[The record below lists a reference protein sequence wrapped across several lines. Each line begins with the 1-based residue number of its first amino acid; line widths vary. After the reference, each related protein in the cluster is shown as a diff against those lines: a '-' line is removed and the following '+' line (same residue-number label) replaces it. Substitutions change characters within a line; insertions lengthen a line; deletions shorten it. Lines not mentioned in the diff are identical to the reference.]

1 MRRTAQERRD
11 DEDRPAKATF
21 APGDYGRIVS
31 PDGTER
37 WWVRSSKGT
46 WIALRHQRVMIN
58 EDGSI
63 TLLFLA

>member
-1 MRRTAQERRD
+1 MKRAPRQGRD
-11 DEDRPAKATF
+11 DEDRPETATF
-21 APGDYGRIVS
+21 APGDYGRIVR
-31 PDGTER
+31 PDGTEQ

-63 TLLFLA
+63 TLLLLA

>member
-1 MRRTAQERRD
+1 MRRAARERRV
-11 DEDRPAKATF
+11 DEDRPEKATF
-21 APGDYGRIVS
+21 APGDYGRIVNR
-31 PDGTER
+31 DGTEQ

-58 EDGSI
+58 EDGSM